1 MWPFNSPFSSKLNQ
15 SSFTIKS
22 SLSDKIKDN
31 NSKDLFNEISF
42 QTPLKEIKSNITD
55 NNNLTPFKI
64 GFNYYLANL
73 FSSEPAKVNPI
84 NNLFNSSSHNS
95 LSKDKNKKK
104 ERKSNERSSYKLSPN
119 FYYMNNKSINS
130 MNSNSFSSEYIKIQN
145 SNINQDELTH
155 KNLSLL
161 FNDIK
166 DDNSFYNNNEN
177 DNNFFMKNI
186 AYKYEDKDNILINNN
201 SNSNNS
207 INSCKNNSSKKI
219 FECSNSTSIF
229 SSMSF
234 HKRRRIRKNN
244 EQLFLLRKF
253 YSEHKC
259 WNKNQIKEISHLTGI
274 NENKVYKW
282 LWDQRNKESKHTR
295 FTVNKNVEKKINK

>member
-22 SLSDKIKDN
+22 SLSDKNKDN
-31 NSKDLFNEISF
+31 NSKDLFTEISF

-104 ERKSNERSSYKLSPN
+104 ERKSDERSSYKLSPK

-145 SNINQDELTH
+145 SNINQDELIH

-161 FNDIK
+161 FSDIK
-166 DDNSFYNNNEN
+166 DENSMISNNEN
-177 DNNFFMKNI
+177 DKNFFMKSMS
-186 AYKYEDKDNILINNN
+186 YKYEDNEKILTNNN
-201 SNSNNS
+201 NNS
-207 INSCKNNSSKKI
+207 INSYKNNSSKKI
-219 FECSNSTSIF
+219 FECSNSTSFF
-229 SSMSF
+229 SPMSY
-234 HKRRRIRKNN
+234 HKKRRIRKNN

-253 YSEHKC
+253 YTEHKY
-259 WNKNQIKEISHLTGI
+259 WSKNQIKEISHLTGI
-274 NENKVYKW
+274 KENKVYKW
-282 LWDQRNKESKHTR
+282 LWDQRNKEIKNTK
-295 FTVNKNVEKKINK
+295 FTVNKTTEKIFKK